1 VPIHTQQSA
10 AGFIVTDPQLTFTK
24 QNEARLSFRF
34 GQEHFQRQ
42 DDGSFT
48 QLDNTF
54 HDLAIYRKSAETA
67 HELFKKGDKFIA
79 EGYVREYDYE
89 FEGQPQHGEEFVA
102 KRIGHDSLRHP
113 YTVDRTRRAPAPG
126 VETGQDAPAADSAA
140 VGAAGPEAPTA
151 EEPEPAKSGRGRKPT
166 ARARELATIAPGGHT
181 NTAASDEIPF

>member
-1 VPIHTQQSA
+1 MPIHTQQSA
-10 AGFIVTDPQLTFTK
+10 AGFIVTDPQLTYTK

-54 HDLAIYRKSAETA
+54 HDLAIYRKSAENA

-113 YTVDRTRRAPAPG
+113 YTVDRTRRAPAAG
-126 VETGQDAPAADSAA
+126 VEASQDAPA
-140 VGAAGPEAPTA
+140 A
-151 EEPEPAKSGRGRKPT
+151 EEPEPAKTGRGRKPT

-181 NTAASDEIPF
+181 SAAAIDDIPF

>member
-1 VPIHTQQSA
+1 MPIHTQQSA
-10 AGFIVTDPQLTFTK
+10 AGFIVTDPQLTYTK

-113 YTVDRTRRAPAPG
+113 YTVDRTRRAPAAG
-126 VETGQDAPAADSAA
+126 VEASQDTPAAESAAAAGAGQEAPA
-140 VGAAGPEAPTA
+140 A

-181 NTAASDEIPF
+181 SPAAGDEIPF